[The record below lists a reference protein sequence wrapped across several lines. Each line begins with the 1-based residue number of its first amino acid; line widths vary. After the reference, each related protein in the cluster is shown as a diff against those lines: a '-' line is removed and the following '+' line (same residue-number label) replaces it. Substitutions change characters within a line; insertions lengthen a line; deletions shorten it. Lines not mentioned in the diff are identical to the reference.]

1 MKKNLLKA
9 GLAALGLAAA
19 ILPAAAPAAAQ
30 DFPSRTITMVV
41 PYAPGGST
49 DVLGRILA
57 RGMGKALGQT
67 VVVENQGGAGGSIG
81 TQRVVRAAADGY
93 TLVFGNT
100 GPLAANVALYPN
112 LGYDPRS
119 DLAPIGL
126 GASNP
131 MVIAASNRSGVRT
144 LDALLGRLLS
154 LKGEA
159 TFGNAGAGST
169 SHLAAALFLQITGTQ
184 ATAVGYRGVG
194 PAMTDLTAG
203 VIDAL
208 IDQTLTMIPAHK
220 GQQVVALAVATPQRL
235 PQLPDVP
242 TFAEAGVGQFTM
254 AVWNALLAPA
264 ATPAPVV
271 ARLVRALDAAL
282 DDPEVRTRLGELA
295 AVLPEGEG
303 RGPEP
308 LRQLIAGE
316 VERWGVTIREAGIRV
331 E

>member
-1 MKKNLLKA
+1 MNKNLLKA

-19 ILPAAAPAAAQ
+19 TAAAPAAAQ
-30 DFPSRTITMVV
+30 DFPARAVTMVV

-81 TQRVVRAAADGY
+81 TQRVVRANADGY

-100 GPLAANVALYPN
+100 GPLAANVALYPS

-144 LDALLGRLLS
+144 LDALLGRLRS

-208 IDQTLTMIPAHK
+208 IDQTLTMIPAHR

-242 TFAEAGVGQFTM
+242 TFAEAGVGQFNM

-282 DDPEVRTRLGELA
+282 DDAEVRARLGELA
-295 AVLPEGEG
+295 AVLPEGEA

-308 LRQLIAGE
+308 LRQLIASE

>member
-1 MKKNLLKA
+1 M
-9 GLAALGLAAA
+9 AALGLAAA
-19 ILPAAAPAAAQ
+19 TAAAPAAAQ
-30 DFPSRTITMVV
+30 DFPARAVTMVV

-81 TQRVVRAAADGY
+81 TQRVVRANADGY

-100 GPLAANVALYPN
+100 GPLAANVALYPS

-144 LDALLGRLLS
+144 LDALLGRLRS

-208 IDQTLTMIPAHK
+208 IDQTLTMIPAHR

-242 TFAEAGVGQFTM
+242 TFAEAGVGQFNM

-282 DDPEVRTRLGELA
+282 DDAEVRARLGELA
-295 AVLPEGEG
+295 AVLPEGEA

-308 LRQLIAGE
+308 LRQLIASE

>member
-9 GLAALGLAAA
+9 GLAALGLAGA

-144 LDALLGRLLS
+144 LDALLGRLRS

-242 TFAEAGVGQFTM
+242 TFAEAGVGHFNM

-282 DDPEVRTRLGELA
+282 DDTEVRTRLGELA